1 MGEGLGRSL
10 SLYLDT
16 HVVAWLGSGQ
26 SKKIA
31 RPALRVIDSSE
42 LAISPMVLVELEY
55 LYEVRRLAKPALAI
69 VEQVERQLGLAI
81 SDHPFSAVAKAAL
94 YEAWT
99 RDAFDRII
107 VAQAR
112 SDGYSGLVSADEKIK
127 HHYSM
132 TIWD

>member
-10 SLYLDT
+10 KLYLDT

-26 SKKIA
+26 SKRIA
-31 RPALRVIDSSE
+31 RPALRAIDSSE

-55 LYEVRRLAKPALAI
+55 LYELRKLAKPALAI
-69 VEQVERQLGLAI
+69 VEQVEKQLGLAI
-81 SDHPFSAVAKAAL
+81 SDQPFLAVANTAL

-99 RDAFDRII
+99 RDPFDRII
-107 VAQAR
+107 VAHAK
-112 SDGYSGLVSADEKIK
+112 SDGYSKLVSSDTHIQRN
-127 HHYSM
+127 YSM